1 MAEEKKVQE
10 WLIPDYPSVKGT
22 DMVGK
27 AMVSG
32 QVVVYPKVVRDMV
45 DPAIPGQAYG
55 NSSFMLFKEPKMLRS
70 GYPLFGFFK
79 LRGNHSADTWAI
91 KDANR
96 IILDVDSKYIV
107 RPGPVGHWLPIT
119 DDPNVCK
126 ELIDAAPEDT
136 PKGEGEID
144 SMRSLAAKKKEADR
158 KRRQKEIEDRVE
170 DVKSGDIDDDP
181 ETLRY
186 YSMHRVTEWRLTER
200 RDIQEKLLKKAR
212 DKLLEIRREL
222 KEIEVNHPEYA
233 NDWLDCY
240 NEERAK
246 AGIAP
251 HVPGEDDF
259 KEYEDTTLEFLR
271 SETVEDVPEESEAEK
286 IRKEHGDKGK
296 GKEEKKELE

>member
-45 DPAIPGQAYG
+45 DPGIAGQVYG
-55 NSSFMLFKEPKMLRS
+55 NLSFMLFKEKRVLSS
-70 GYPLFGFFK
+70 GYPVFGFVK
-79 LRGNHSADTWAI
+79 LRGNHSAKTWAI

-96 IILDVDSKYIV
+96 ICLDVDSKYV
-107 RPGPVGHWLPIT
+107 VKPAPVGYWVPIT
-119 DDPNVCK
+119 DDPSFSE
-126 ELIDAAPEDT
+126 ELIDAAPEDA

-144 SMRSLAAKKKEADR
+144 SMRSLATKKKDADR
-158 KRRQKEIEDRVE
+158 KRRQKEIEDRME
-170 DVKSGDIDDDP
+170 DAKSDDIDDDP
-181 ETLRY
+181 ESLRY

-200 RDIQEKLLKKAR
+200 RDIQEKLLRKAK

-222 KEIEVNHPEYA
+222 KEIELNHPEYA
-233 NDWLDCY
+233 DDWLDCY
-240 NEERAK
+240 NRERAK

-251 HVPGEDDF
+251 HIPGEDDF
-259 KEYEDTTLEFLR
+259 KEYEDTTLEYLR
-271 SETVEDVPEESEAEK
+271 SETVEEFLEESETEK
-286 IRKEHGDKGK
+286 IKRDAKKNEDKGK
-296 GKEEKKELE
+296 EKE